1 MKHNSIKTSNTNLV
15 VWILTFMI
23 SAALIVAGHFFVSK
37 GSRILSNDSS
47 TAKAVVTELGQYTE
61 EKDAQAA
68 YILKTQYFTAKI
80 LSGQHRGET
89 VKAYQQ
95 MDNYTDTGE
104 RFVKVQDKVVLY
116 NYNDG
121 TDVSWH
127 FGSYVRSGYILI
139 LGLIFLG
146 LLIIFGRGKG
156 VSTIVSLAFTCLAVF
171 YVFIPAVLAGHNIY
185 LWSIL
190 VCIFTIIMT
199 LLLTNGVSA
208 KSVITMLGCASGVFV
223 AAVISIVS
231 DRIMHLT
238 GFIDEH
244 SVYLQIMNEEGG
256 NINLRALIFA
266 MITIGA
272 MGAVM
277 DVAMD
282 ISSSLYEVKKHAP
295 SISFKE
301 LFKSG
306 INIGRDVMGTMANTL
321 VLAYI
326 GSSLCSILL
335 KISYSGSMMELINT
349 ESIIVELLQAL
360 AGSLGILMTIPLTAL
375 ICCIAYCGKNRSS
388 ETLFD

>member
-1 MKHNSIKTSNTNLV
+1 MKHDSHKTNRTSLI
-15 VWILTFMI
+15 VWILTFVV
-23 SAALIVAGHFFVSK
+23 SAALIAAGHFIVSK

-47 TAKAVVTELGQYTE
+47 TAKASVTELGKYIE
-61 EKDAQAA
+61 EKDEQAA
-68 YILKTQYFTAKI
+68 YVLKTQYFTAKI
-80 LSGQHRGET
+80 LSGQHKGET
-89 VKAYQQ
+89 VAAYQQ
-95 MDNYTDTGE
+95 MDNYTNTGE
-104 RFVKVQDKVVLY
+104 RFVQAGDRVVLY
-116 NYNDG
+116 YYNDG

-127 FGSYVRSGYILI
+127 FGNYVRSGYILI
-139 LGLIFLG
+139 LGLIFLA
-146 LLIIFGRGKG
+146 LLIVFGRGKG

-171 YVFIPAVLAGHNIY
+171 YVFIPAVLAGHDIY
-185 LWSIL
+185 LWSVL
-190 VCIFTIIMT
+190 VCVFTIVMT

-306 INIGRDVMGTMANTL
+306 LNIGRDVMGTMANTL

-335 KISYSGSMMELINT
+335 KISYSGSLLELMNT

-375 ICCIAYCGKNRSS
+375 ICCIAYCRRNRKD
-388 ETLFD
+388 ELPA